1 MIHVRLVT
9 SAASDAT
16 DEGAGAVVAEVV
28 LLAHAQHAE
37 GQFLYI
43 NRFLRILL
51 DRLKMRY
58 RDEQE

>member
-9 SAASDAT
+9 SAASDTT

-28 LLAHAQHAE
+28 LLA
-37 GQFLYI
+37 QFLYI

>member
-9 SAASDAT
+9 SAAGDT
-16 DEGAGAVVAEVV
+16 TKDGAGAVIAEVV

-43 NRFLRILL
+43 NSFLRMLL
-51 DRLKMRY
+51 DWMMMR
-58 RDEQE
+58 